1 MNQQPDNPTAELQLR
16 AERKLGQLIPEQ
28 FPKGGPK
35 GNQHKKVP
43 KSQAATMA
51 DSGISRTQSSRWQKV
66 ADVPDPEFQEYVAA
80 ERAKGGKRLRVS
92 QRATLED
99 SGISR
104 TQSSRWQGKKKEQ
117 MSQPATLA
125 DSGISRT
132 PTQGPPMSRHRS
144 TAAKLA
150 ARVDAVS
157 QMLAQR
163 MTRTQ
168 IHREAERLWGCG
180 WQAADRYARH
190 ARENALRTL
199 GQTRE
204 DAIAESF
211 AFLASVIR
219 NPDAEVRDKLVANRD
234 IGELLGLYPPKAARL
249 KGTGPDGDAL
259 TIVTVIAESPPCAG
273 HQGMQA

>member
-1 MNQQPDNPTAELQLR
+1 
-16 AERKLGQLIPEQ
+16 
-28 FPKGGPK
+28 
-35 GNQHKKVP
+35 
-43 KSQAATMA
+43 
-51 DSGISRTQSSRWQKV
+51 
-66 ADVPDPEFQEYVAA
+66 
-80 ERAKGGKRLRVS
+80 
-92 QRATLED
+92 
-99 SGISR
+99 
-104 TQSSRWQGKKKEQ
+104 
-117 MSQPATLA
+117 
-125 DSGISRT
+125 
-132 PTQGPPMSRHRS
+132 MSRHRS

-168 IHREAERLWGCG
+168 IHREAERLWGVG
-180 WQAADRYARH
+180 WQTAERYMLR
-190 ARENALRTL
+190 ARENALRAL
-199 GQTRE
+199 GQTKE